1 MSSVSHALFTRRT
14 IRAFTPDRVDRDLLV
29 KILEPALHAP
39 SWANTQPWEIFV
51 VAGGPLERLRKAY
64 AGNLKNC
71 VPRNPDITIPKE
83 WPDACRIRMETLK
96 AERTRA
102 IELSLSNSPSPRL
115 GEGGG
120 EGASLPDLQQMNY
133 KFFNAP
139 IVVYLCMDRCLTPW
153 SLFDLGAMSQSI
165 MLSAEEHGIGSA
177 VAVTLAAHP
186 DLIRKELGIPDN
198 LVIVIGIALGR
209 PDPDSPQNKFKS
221 TRRRLEEVV
230 RFVGF

>member
-1 MSSVSHALFTRRT
+1 MSTVKAALKSRRT
-14 IRAFTPDRVDRDLLV
+14 IRAFKPDRISRDV
-29 KILEPALHAP
+29 VAKILEPALHAP

-51 VAGGPLERLRKAY
+51 AAGEPLERLRKEY
-64 AGNLKNC
+64 AENLKNC

-83 WPDACRIRMETLK
+83 WPDACRTRMETLK
-96 AERTRA
+96 AERTEVLKQA
-102 IELSLSNSPSPRL
+102 CKPN
-115 GEGGG
+115 GG
-120 EGASLPDLQQMNY
+120 LPDLQQMNY

-139 IVVYLCMDRCLTPW
+139 IVLYLCMDRCLTPW

-165 MLSAEEHGIGSA
+165 MLSAEEHGVGSA

-198 LVIVIGIALGR
+198 LSIVIGIALGH
-209 PDPDSPQNKFKS
+209 PDPDSPQNKFRS
-221 TRRRLEEVV
+221 TRRRVEEVV